1 MVKFRVPAALPPYF
15 IKVTMWFKKKHLFV
29 SYFGYKDHA
38 NGREW
43 VFGNC
48 FDFQFEIS
56 KITPRTLSLA
66 ETDIKQKCE
75 LDNVVIINFKL
86 Y

>member
-1 MVKFRVPAALPPYF
+1 MKSNFSQVFL
-15 IKVTMWFKKKHLFV
+15 T
-29 SYFGYKDHA
+29 
-38 NGREW
+38 

-48 FDFQFEIS
+48 FDFHFEIS

>member
-1 MVKFRVPAALPPYF
+1 MLYIIRNY
-15 IKVTMWFKKKHLFV
+15 MWFKKKRLFV
-29 SYFGYKDHA
+29 SYFGYKDSP

-48 FDFQFEIS
+48 FDFKFET
-56 KITPRTLSLA
+56 KNITPRTLELA
-66 ETDIKQKCE
+66 EMDIKQKCE
-75 LDNVVIINFKL
+75 LDNVVIINFNK